1 MRKSNNLPEP
11 NELDLSSKEKFK
23 LTIKAVMQSMGLDI
37 LSSGVDYNCPL
48 PELVAVYTEKNKYY
62 MIEPISLECLKKDSA
77 RLTRQD
83 NYKHIRKYCQ
93 KLFSKDYPKAAIVA
107 TILCELSCALEI
119 FTYKMVG
126 KHQLIS
132 MSKYACIAVP
142 LQFEPAAREALAYL
156 KLDFRTLDILDTFT
170 LILLDKTQIAKLP
183 EINKFITFILG
194 NQ

>member
-1 MRKSNNLPEP
+1 MKKGKTLPESSD
-11 NELDLSSKEKFK
+11 LDLSTKEKFK
-23 LTIKAVMQSMGLDI
+23 LTIKVVMQSMGLDI

-48 PELVAVYTEKNKYY
+48 PELVAVYADKNKYY
-62 MIEPISLECLKKDSA
+62 MIEPISLECLSKDSA

-93 KLFSKDYPKAAIVA
+93 KLFGSDYPKAAIVA
-107 TILCELSCALEI
+107 SILCELSCAIEI

-132 MSKYACIAVP
+132 MSKYACLAIP
-142 LQFEPAAREALAYL
+142 MQFEPAARNALAYL